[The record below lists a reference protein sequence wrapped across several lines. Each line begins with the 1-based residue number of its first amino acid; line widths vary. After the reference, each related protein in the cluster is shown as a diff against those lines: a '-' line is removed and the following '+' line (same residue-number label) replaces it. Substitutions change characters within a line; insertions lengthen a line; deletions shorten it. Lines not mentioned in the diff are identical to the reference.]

1 MSRSLFAAIH
11 NAVVGPV
18 DDALDEG
25 ETGAA
30 AQIPPT
36 KESTMSKDSPP
47 AGGVLQAGTITQA
60 EHEAAVN
67 SARAEGK
74 AEGEKSAS
82 SRLNAAL
89 GADGV
94 KGDAGRMGA
103 ALDLA
108 GKSPNMS
115 GEDVAAFV
123 VANVAAS
130 TVKPPAGASAD
141 KYAADRVAAAGLAQ
155 PQGGD
160 TGKKATIDTGG
171 IYASRR
177 KQQEG

>member
-1 MSRSLFAAIH
+1 MSRSLLAAIH

-18 DDALDEG
+18 DAALDEG

-30 AQIPPT
+30 AHIPTT

-47 AGGVLQAGTITQA
+47 AGGDPKAGNMVSQAD
-60 EHEAAVN
+60 HDAAVTA
-67 SARAEGK
+67 ARSEGK
-74 AEGEKSAS
+74 ADGEKAATD
-82 SRLNAAL
+82 RLSAAL

-94 KGDAGRMGA
+94 KGDAGRMAA

-108 GKSPNMS
+108 VKSPAMA
-115 GEDVAAFV
+115 GADVAAFI
-123 VANVAAS
+123 VANVS
-130 TVKPPAGASAD
+130 SAGPSKTASAD
-141 KYAADRVAAAGLAQ
+141 KYGADRVAAAGLAQ
-155 PQGGD
+155 PTASGSS
-160 TGKKATIDTGG
+160 KKATIDTGG